1 MCKSRKYNDQRVNK
15 QLYAKPKL
23 LGDLFNCSYSTI
35 YRLLKS
41 YDDNN
46 LGVDNMYFNISGNL
60 TLVNIEKFEQ
70 YLQKKHQYYQK
81 GDSYDST
88 SIPKWA
94 S

>member
-1 MCKSRKYNDQRVNK
+1 MCKSRKYNVQRVNK

-46 LGVDNMYFNISGNL
+46 LGIDNMYLNISGNL
-60 TLVNIEKFEQ
+60 TLVNIEKFEN
-70 YLQKKHQYYQK
+70 YLQKKHQIYQK

-88 SIPKWA
+88 TISK
-94 S
+94 